1 MKELTDSANNS
12 IKYFN
17 GTVLDDYGLK
27 SLNFHYRI
35 KSNKGSVKNQIINVR
50 KVKGTKNS
58 FDFSVDFS
66 REDIKLNDEI
76 SYFFSISDNDE
87 INGSKTTK
95 SSVFYFVIPDL
106 KEVNEIRDKE
116 QEGDCR

>member
-1 MKELTDSANNS
+1 MYNVNIVKDEYPLISVKELTDSANNS

-27 SLNFHYRI
+27 YLNFHYRI
-35 KSNKGSVKNQIINVR
+35 KSNKVVKNQIINVR

-66 REDIKLNDEI
+66 RR
-76 SYFFSISDNDE
+76 Y
-87 INGSKTTK
+87 
-95 SSVFYFVIPDL
+95 
-106 KEVNEIRDKE
+106 
-116 QEGDCR
+116 